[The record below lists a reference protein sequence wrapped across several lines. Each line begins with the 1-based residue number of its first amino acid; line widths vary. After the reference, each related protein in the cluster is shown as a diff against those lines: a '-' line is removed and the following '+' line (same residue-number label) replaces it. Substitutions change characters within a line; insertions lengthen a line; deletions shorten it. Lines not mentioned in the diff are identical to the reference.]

1 MATCVAYSTK
11 RFDMTFIGP
20 GGELDN
26 ELNLPLE
33 QARFITREQV
43 LAQVAL
49 AQKTGSVALVIMRD
63 DLKGFHA
70 SGAPTPQSEF
80 IDGDVSV
87 ALFAQVK

>member
-1 MATCVAYSTK
+1 
-11 RFDMTFIGP
+11 
-20 GGELDN
+20 
-26 ELNLPLE
+26 
-33 QARFITREQV
+33 V

-70 SGAPTPQSEF
+70 PGAPTPQSEF